1 MAQQGGGQEEPSESE
16 SKIYEVTDQ
25 QPKVVGGRSAL
36 YENISYPEEARQ
48 QGVEGRVFVR
58 ATIGKDGSVRN
69 VKVQRGVGSGLDTEA
84 ARAVRN
90 AEFEPAVVDGEPVA
104 AYRTLMVRFQIE

>member
-1 MAQQGGGQEEPSESE
+1 
-16 SKIYEVTDQ
+16 VTDQ
-25 QPKVVGGRSAL
+25 QPKVVGGQSAL

-48 QGVEGRVFVR
+48 QGIEGRVFVR